1 MLAQIVKFK
10 IEDFRLKHDCM
21 VQRASGRFN
30 FVEFTAVYKANF
42 IFSKGILFSVNCNI
56 YRAVFNIH
64 PLKFLMLRLGYKIET
79 LVVVLGIHLQR
90 KNRCAVNC
98 VFMERI

>member
-1 MLAQIVKFK
+1 
-10 IEDFRLKHDCM
+10 M
-21 VQRASGRFN
+21 VQRAYDGFN

-42 IFSKGILFSVNCNI
+42 IFREGILFSVNCNI

-64 PLKFLMLRLGYKIET
+64 PFKFLMPMLGYKIET

-90 KNRCAVNC
+90 KNRCAVDC
-98 VFMERI
+98 VFVERI